1 MQLQLIGLRLYSE
14 GRKDQEIKE
23 RIRKGKEVNKELGS
37 TTTYLPLSREIWG
50 KKERKERKKKRKFL
64 KLHISIDMK
73 NINKE
78 KTII

>member
-1 MQLQLIGLRLYSE
+1 MQLQLTGLHLYSE

-50 KKERKERKKKRKFL
+50 KKQKKGKKKEKKVFEIPYLHRYEK
-64 KLHISIDMK
+64 KLIK
-73 NINKE
+73 K
-78 KTII
+78 KL